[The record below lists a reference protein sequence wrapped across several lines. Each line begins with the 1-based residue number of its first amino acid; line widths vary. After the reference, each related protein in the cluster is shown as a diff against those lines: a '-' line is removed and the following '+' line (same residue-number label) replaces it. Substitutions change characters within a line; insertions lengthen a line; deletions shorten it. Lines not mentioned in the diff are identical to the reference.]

1 MYLGALAVLVL
12 AGSLW
17 MTATHS
23 RYQRE
28 TRTQMH
34 ILLAEQRG
42 AVEATTATYGDL
54 VAYVTAVERRL
65 AALEARAD
73 SVRPVV

>member
-42 AVEATTATYGDL
+42 AVDATAATYTDL
-54 VAYVTAVERRL
+54 LAYVTAVERRL